1 MTNFENLKQQ
11 YLNSKEVFDNIL
23 NPKNHQYLIEYLGE
37 SETKILKLVFESFI
51 ERLNNHQKG
60 LFHSRTILT
69 SELITNKTGLSY
81 YLQRKAITKLENY
94 FDIINYT
101 YVFTSGSLRQCRA
114 FEINFKNLWNFYH
127 SFGHFKYTSN
137 KIKKLNKEQLIQY
150 ILKNEDR
157 LFGYDDEEE
166 EELL

>member
-60 LFHSRTILT
+60 VFEPASVLNVETV
-69 SELITNKTGLSY
+69 KQATGLSY
-81 YLQRKAITKLENY
+81 YQ
-94 FDIINYT
+94 
-101 YVFTSGSLRQCRA
+101 Q
-114 FEINFKNLWNFYH
+114 
-127 SFGHFKYTSN
+127 
-137 KIKKLNKEQLIQY
+137 KKDLLIFFC
-150 ILKNEDR
+150 
-157 LFGYDDEEE
+157 LF
-166 EELL
+166 LF